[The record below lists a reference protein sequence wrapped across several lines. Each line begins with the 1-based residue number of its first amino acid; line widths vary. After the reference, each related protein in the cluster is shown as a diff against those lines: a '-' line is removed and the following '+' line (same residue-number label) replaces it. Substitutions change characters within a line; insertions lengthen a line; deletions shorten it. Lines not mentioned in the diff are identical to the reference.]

1 MKHSTPGWNTMNLR
15 SFIFNSTRRRNS
27 MYVRRHF
34 VIVIVG
40 LVLASQV
47 RALAAAPDKPVFR
60 AGAATSN
67 ITPALGSSRNARSSR
82 PEATHV
88 HDELHARCLVL
99 DDGEAKLAL
108 VVCDLRHIS
117 AEVVE
122 NAKQIIRQTTGI
134 PPECVLVSAT
144 HTHTSDGARTP
155 EHEGEPHLD
164 YRSLLTRRIADG
176 VLRAVNQ
183 LEPARIAWGIAE
195 EPTQVFNRRWFLKA
209 SRGPIY
215 GAHDNIEQVDTNPG
229 YSGLLNP
236 AGPVD
241 PQITFLSVQ
250 SPSGKPIALLASYGL
265 HYVGGIAPA
274 TISADYFAAFA
285 DRIGQLLGADGQ
297 NPPFVGIMAN
307 GTSGDVN
314 NLARY
319 SDEELAK
326 RGPLPTKRYKPY
338 EKLQEVADLCA
349 AKVLEVHRTLMW
361 HDHVKLTSVQRTLT
375 FNRRYPTKAEIEW
388 AEAVKAKKIK
398 PMSTSRYS
406 TYGTVLAYASSE
418 IPPTIDV
425 VVQAHRIGDLAV
437 AAMPFEV
444 FAEIGLEL
452 KRRSPIQ
459 PLMNISIAN
468 GSHGYL
474 PTPEQHRLG
483 GYETWIGVNKVQ
495 LDASVKMVDALVEM
509 LGELNSKK

>member
-1 MKHSTPGWNTMNLR
+1 M
-15 SFIFNSTRRRNS
+15 
-27 MYVRRHF
+27 
-34 VIVIVG
+34 
-40 LVLASQV
+40 
-47 RALAAAPDKPVFR
+47 
-60 AGAATSN
+60 
-67 ITPALGSSRNARSSR
+67 
-82 PEATHV
+82 
-88 HDELHARCLVL
+88 HDELHARCLAL
-99 DDGEAKLAL
+99 DDGHSKLVL
-108 VVCDLRHIS
+108 VVCDLRHMS
-117 AEVVE
+117 AEVAAG
-122 NAKQIIRQTTGI
+122 AKQIIRQTTGI
-134 PPECVLVSAT
+134 PPERVLISAT
-144 HTHTSDGARTP
+144 HTHTSSGARL
-155 EHEGEPHLD
+155 EEGDGVTYYD
-164 YRSLLTRRIADG
+164 YSEFLTRRIADG

-183 LEPARIAWGIAE
+183 LEPARIGWGVAE

-250 SPSGKPIALLASYGL
+250 STSGKPIALLASYGL
-265 HYVGGIAPA
+265 HYVGGIAPGA
-274 TISADYFAAFA
+274 ISADYFAMFA
-285 DRIGQLLGADGQ
+285 ERVGELLGTGRQD
-297 NPPFVGIMAN
+297 PPFVGIMAN

-314 NLARY
+314 NLERY

-326 RGPLPTKRYKPY
+326 RGSQQKKRYLPY
-338 EKLQEVADLCA
+338 EKAREVADLCA
-349 AKVLEVHRTLMW
+349 AKVMEVHKTMQW
-361 HDHVKLTSVQRTLT
+361 HDHAQLSSVQRTLT
-375 FNRRYPTKAEIEW
+375 FERRYPTKAEVDW

-406 TYGTVLAYASSE
+406 TYSTVLAYASSE
-418 IPPTIDV
+418 MPPTIDV
-425 VVQAHRIGDLAV
+425 IVQTHRIGDLAV

-495 LDASVKMVDALVEM
+495 LDASAKMVDALIEM
-509 LGELNSKK
+509 LSELKTENR